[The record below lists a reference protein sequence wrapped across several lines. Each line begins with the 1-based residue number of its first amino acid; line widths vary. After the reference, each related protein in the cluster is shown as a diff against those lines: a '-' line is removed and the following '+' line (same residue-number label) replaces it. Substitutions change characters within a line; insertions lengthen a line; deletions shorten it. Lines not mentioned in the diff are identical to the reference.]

1 MMNQLRNAPCAAPII
16 FTVELADI
24 VNSVRTNGAT
34 DNLSLRLV
42 MAKKPPMAHV
52 AEGVCAVC
60 SVPIPARL

>member
-16 FTVELADI
+16 FTLELADI

-42 MAKKPPMAHV
+42 AKKPPMAHV
-52 AEGVCAVC
+52 AEWVCAAD
-60 SVPIPARL
+60 SVPVPARL